1 MPLSQI
7 GPKCRFSLPIAQIP
21 LGWRRFFVRE
31 KGPLITRESLRLL
44 RRYRMS
50 RGAHADERP
59 ARAGLRLF
67 ITGLGIG
74 QICSWGSVYYSFPL
88 IAEAMGRDL
97 GWSKPDLY
105 GAATIGLLLSGLA
118 AYPVGSAIDRGHGRT
133 IMAGASVLAGI
144 LLIAWSQVESIAV
157 FYILL
162 AGIGCLQAAVL
173 TEIAFAVV
181 SRRFGAANA
190 RGGIV
195 ALTLW
200 AGFASTVFI
209 PLIQFLLDHFG
220 WRETLLVL
228 GGVNIV
234 LCGGLYAA
242 VIDPAADASPQ
253 AVDQPGSRPMVGA
266 RAVGWALKS
275 PIFWALAIALTAYW
289 IVFSAFIFHAYP
301 LLLERGFDT
310 QTVVFAMAVI
320 GPAQV
325 VGRIAI
331 WVFASGVQIRVI
343 GSLVVLAFPLVFLG
357 LMVTPPVFPAVALI
371 VATYGAANG
380 IMTIV
385 RGLVVPE
392 MLTRDAYGA
401 INGALAVPTIVAKAA
416 APFGAALLWAASG
429 SYVSVL
435 IAMLGGSLLLVV
447 AFWASAF
454 LVTHRDSTAS
464 IP

>member
-1 MPLSQI
+1 
-7 GPKCRFSLPIAQIP
+7 
-21 LGWRRFFVRE
+21 
-31 KGPLITRESLRLL
+31 
-44 RRYRMS
+44 MS
-50 RGAHADERP
+50 RAAHADDRP
-59 ARAGLRLF
+59 ARAGRRLF
-67 ITGLGIG
+67 ISGLGIG
-74 QICSWGSVYYSFPL
+74 QICSWGSLYYSFPL
-88 IAEAMGRDL
+88 IAEAMRSDL

-105 GAATIGLLLSGLA
+105 GAATIGLLFSGLA
-118 AYPVGSAIDRGHGRT
+118 AYPVGSAIDQGHGRT
-133 IMAGASVLAGI
+133 ITVGASVVAGI
-144 LLIAWSQVESIAV
+144 LLIAWSQVESVVV

-162 AGIGCLQAAVL
+162 AGLGCLQAAVL
-173 TEIAFAVV
+173 TEVAFAVV

-195 ALTLW
+195 GLTLW

-220 WRETLLVL
+220 WRETLIVL
-228 GGVNIV
+228 GSINIV

-253 AVDQPGSRPMVGA
+253 AVDPPGSRPMAGA

-289 IVFSAFIFHAYP
+289 AVFSAFIFHAYP

-310 QTVVFAMAVI
+310 AAVVFAMAVI

-325 VGRIAI
+325 AGRIAI
-331 WVFASGVQIRVI
+331 WVFASGVQIRII
-343 GSLVVLAFPLVFLG
+343 GSLVVIAFPFVFLG
-357 LMVTPPVFPAVALI
+357 LMVTPPLFLPVALI
-371 VATYGAANG
+371 AAIYGAANG

-392 MLTRDAYGA
+392 MLTSDAYGA
-401 INGALAVPTIVAKAA
+401 INGALAVPTLVAKAA

-429 SYVSVL
+429 SYLSVL
-435 IAMLGGSLLLVV
+435 IALLGGSLLLVI
-447 AFWASAF
+447 AFWVSAF
-454 LVTHRDSTAS
+454 LVTHRDSTVS